1 MMYQVAVVLAVLAVS
16 SANLHDPAFYEEKF
30 FNWLKEHDVAA
41 VSGTHFVKMLQN
53 YADNDDHIETHNSG
67 NQTFTLGHNRFSH
80 MSLSEWQ
87 EFVHRGLQRPEAS
100 TQPEF
105 IHQAPADV
113 STLADSIDWR
123 SKGAVATV
131 KDQGQCGS
139 CWAFSAT
146 GALEGAYQIKT
157 GKLVDYAPQHFVD
170 CDNRQNSKNKGS
182 DMGCNGGLMDSAFS
196 WASKNGG
203 LCEWTDYPYT
213 SGTSKSSGTCKDTTC
228 GKKAD
233 HSPKSYTDVAKNSDS
248 AMVSALNKQPVAVA
262 IEADTKEFQL
272 YKSGIFTAKC
282 GANLDHGVLAVGYGH
297 DSASNLDYYIVKNSW
312 GTSWGD
318 KGYIYFQKGGNMPK
332 EGQCGILSGPPSYPN
347 FA

>member
-1 MMYQVAVVLAVLAVS
+1 
-16 SANLHDPAFYEEKF
+16 
-30 FNWLKEHDVAA
+30 
-41 VSGTHFVKMLQN
+41 
-53 YADNDDHIETHNSG
+53 
-67 NQTFTLGHNRFSH
+67 